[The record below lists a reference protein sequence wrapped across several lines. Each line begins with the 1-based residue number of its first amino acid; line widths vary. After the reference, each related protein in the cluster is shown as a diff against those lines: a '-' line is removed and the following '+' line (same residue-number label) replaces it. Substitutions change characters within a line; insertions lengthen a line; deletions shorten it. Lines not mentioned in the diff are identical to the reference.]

1 MAMTKSERIQSL
13 KEIHQAIK
21 LKKGVRFNDGLLPY
35 TQEDVND
42 ELSFLTEQEK
52 ESDWLTDFFVDSV
65 FNS

>member
-1 MAMTKSERIQSL
+1 MKTESERIQFL
-13 KEIHQAIK
+13 REVHQAMK
-21 LKKGVRFNDGLLPY
+21 LKRGVRLEDGLLPY

-42 ELSFLTEQEK
+42 ELSFLTKQEK

>member
-1 MAMTKSERIQSL
+1 MAMTQAERIQFL
-13 KEIHQAIK
+13 KDVHQTMK
-21 LKKGVRFNDGLLPY
+21 LKNGVRFNDGLLPY

-52 ESDWLTDFFVDSV
+52 ENDWLSDFFVDSV

>member
-1 MAMTKSERIQSL
+1 MKTESERIQFL
-13 KEIHQAIK
+13 REVHQAMK
-21 LKKGVRFNDGLLPY
+21 LKRGVRLEDGLLPY

-52 ESDWLTDFFVDSV
+52 ESDWLTDFFADSV